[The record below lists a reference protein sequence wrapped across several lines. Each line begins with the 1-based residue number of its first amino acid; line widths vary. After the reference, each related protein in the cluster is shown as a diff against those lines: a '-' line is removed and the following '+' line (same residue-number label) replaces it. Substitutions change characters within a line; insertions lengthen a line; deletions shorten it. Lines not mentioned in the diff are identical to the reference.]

1 MVKLVIELV
10 EGREGK
16 IQRQALN
23 TLLREQGFN
32 QRERADELGES
43 EKNIWRRDKRDLN
56 TPCPRHL
63 YTRRIKSL
71 DSLSPIRVGEEK
83 IYCPFCRI
91 EKRFTGFFAFS
102 WGYSKPLPLHR
113 KEEIGLG
120 TIVLTL
126 NPSPR

>member
-43 EKNIWRRDKRDLN
+43 ERNIGRRDKRDLN

-63 YTRRIKSL
+63 YTRRTKSL
-71 DSLSPIRVGEEK
+71 DSLSEIRAGEDK

-91 EKRFTGFFAFS
+91 ENRFLGFFSIDEVTHKALRSNRQNF
-102 WGYSKPLPLHR
+102 
-113 KEEIGLG
+113 
-120 TIVLTL
+120 
-126 NPSPR
+126 